1 MLFDGGESGRKSGT
15 DKSQK
20 KLEENGESQKT
31 LEEIIKRISERSFS
45 KHSSQE
51 SKMID
56 KGKSVFDVVQ
66 EKLIEFWKKHRKPEN
81 DPEENSKWIN
91 RNINQ
96 GVRKLHKYS
105 DQADSIDDDEHFN
118 PKHLAQ
124 ESQTLSKLEKLE
136 IVEKVFDKCSQ
147 RNQAIVELGLF
158 VEIDY
163 AEIAKITNTTEVNVR
178 QVIYKFKKDCCE
190 FGIHPPK
197 DKQNKNS
204 RGESNGA

>member
-1 MLFDGGESGRKSGT
+1 MLFDDGGSGRKSGT
-15 DKSQK
+15 DKSRK
-20 KLEENGESQKT
+20 NLEENDESQKT
-31 LEEIIKRISERSFS
+31 LKKIIERISETSLA

-66 EKLIEFWKKHRKPEN
+66 EKLIEFWKKHRQPET

-91 RNINQ
+91 RNIHQ

-105 DQADSIDDDEHFN
+105 DPADSIDDDENFN
-118 PKHLAQ
+118 PKHLAY
-124 ESQTLSKLEKLE
+124 EPQTLNRLEKLE
-136 IVEKVFDKCSQ
+136 IVEKVFDKCSK
-147 RNQAIVELGLF
+147 RNQVIVELGLF

-197 DKQNKNS
+197 AKQNKNS